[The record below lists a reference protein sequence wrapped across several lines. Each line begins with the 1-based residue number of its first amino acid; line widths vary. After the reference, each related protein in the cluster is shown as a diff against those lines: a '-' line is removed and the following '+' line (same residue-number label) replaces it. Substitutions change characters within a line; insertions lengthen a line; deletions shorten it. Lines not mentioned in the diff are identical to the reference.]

1 MAMEW
6 KGKNVVIVGAARQ
19 GLALAGYLLA
29 QGAQVTLT
37 DQRPLSE
44 SGIGPPDRWLLNR
57 RMPLPS
63 EWVCGDHPLSLLEGA
78 DLLCL
83 SGGVSPGIPLAQAAQ
98 QRGLPLSNDSQI
110 FMEVA
115 PCRVIGIT
123 GSAGK
128 TTTTTLVGR
137 IAQAAAAT
145 APPRTG
151 SPGWLSQGLGGREHR
166 RPLDFRCGPD
176 AGRTTCA

>member
-1 MAMEW
+1 MTMEW
-6 KGKNVVIVGAARQ
+6 KDKHVVIVGAARQ

-29 QGAQVTLT
+29 QGARVTLT
-37 DQRPLSE
+37 DKRPLSE
-44 SGIGPPDRWLLNR
+44 LSSARQALAAQSPDAATVR
-57 RMPLPS
+57 
-63 EWVCGDHPLSLLEGA
+63 WVCGDHPLSLLEDA

-98 QRGLPLSNDSQI
+98 QQGIPLSNDSQI

-128 TTTTTLVGR
+128 TTTTTLVGLMLR
-137 IAQAAAAT
+137 AQFS
-145 APPRTG
+145 G
-151 SPGWLSQGLGGREHR
+151 
-166 RPLDFRCGPD
+166 
-176 AGRTTCA
+176 TTDDEQSKIQNPKSKIG